1 VIALVNDPVP
11 LPSEVA
17 LSAVVGL
24 AAALQHTPR
33 AVTGSPPSEVTLPPP
48 VAVAPVIL
56 EIAVVVTAGV
66 VSVLKLTSLP

>member
-1 VIALVNDPVP
+1 MALVNDPVP
-11 LPSEVA
+11 LPSEVM

-24 AAALQHTPR
+24 AVVLQHAPR
-33 AVTGSPPSEVTLPPP
+33 AVTDSPPSDVTLPPP

-56 EIAVVVTAGV
+56 EIAAVATVGV